1 MKLAEALIE
10 RADLQKRIA
19 QLEGRLL
26 ANARVQ
32 EGESPAEDP
41 NELLQEL
48 DRSLCQLENLI
59 VRINHTN
66 DNVTDNGQTLTVLLA
81 QRDCL
86 TLRLKVL
93 RSFLQNASAV
103 VSRSSLSEIKIKST
117 VPVAQLQKQLDA
129 FSCQRRELDTRIQGL
144 NWTTELL

>member
-1 MKLAEALIE
+1 MKLAQALID

-19 QLEGRLL
+19 QLESRLL
-26 ANARVQ
+26 TNAQVQ
-32 EGESPAEDP
+32 EGELPAEDP
-41 NELLQEL
+41 NQLLQEL
-48 DRSLCQLENLI
+48 DRCLCQLEELI

-66 DNVTDNGQTLTVLLA
+66 DTVTDNGQTLTALLA

-93 RSFLQNASAV
+93 RNFLQNASAV
-103 VSRSSLSEIKIKST
+103 VSRASLSEIKIKST
-117 VPVAQLQKQLDA
+117 VPVAQLQKQVDA
-129 FSCQRRELDTRIQGL
+129 LSCQRRELDTRIQGL